1 MSDYHFPFLRAVL
14 ILECRRTS
22 FLPLG
27 PDLQQ
32 DARQN
37 GTNCQRV
44 ALILGKPYNPKHAVF
59 AAVE

>member
-32 DARQN
+32 DARAERNQLSASCIDF
-37 GTNCQRV
+37 G
-44 ALILGKPYNPKHAVF
+44 
-59 AAVE
+59 